1 VFCCETSTISAQNEG
16 IIKMSDDDD
25 SFVPDHRDVSRALSA
40 TLATFRGQFD
50 VLGVIS
56 SQCVSARDVDRF
68 VLALLSSFAS
78 FVARKTQDPE
88 SYLLQWIA
96 LEQELA
102 DVDDSGDS
110 DVN

>member
-1 VFCCETSTISAQNEG
+1 
-16 IIKMSDDDD
+16 MSDNDG
-25 SFVPDHRDVSRALSA
+25 SIVPDHRDISRALSA
-40 TLATFRGQFD
+40 TLATHRGQFD

-56 SQCVSARDVDRF
+56 SQCVTARDVDRF
-68 VLALLSSFAS
+68 VLALLSSFAG
-78 FVARKTQDPE
+78 FIARKTQDPE

-102 DVDDSGDS
+102 ANPTDSLDSALPDDRDTDDDR